1 MTYDELYELPIPT
14 KKGYQ
19 FTGWEL
25 DGKAFS
31 RFGSKWKV
39 DKDITLSATWNVSKN
54 AYYLDVGD
62 GTLPEG
68 TSQYIELVYDQEYT
82 LPVPTPNDSSLI
94 FGGWYFG
101 TTKIENSGTWSETEQ
116 GDLVASYI
124 IPSLEFNIKNDGVVI
139 TGLSDKAL
147 SSVCI
152 PKYII
157 PLPVIG
163 IGASA
168 FKDCTKLE
176 SIVIPDS
183 VTSIGVSAFSGC
195 SSLTSINI
203 PNSVTSIEGYAFNG
217 CSSLTSI
224 TIPDSLKFIGDFAFR
239 DCSSLT
245 SIFIPDSV
253 TYFGERPF
261 YGCSKIHFYCAVSS
275 RPGNW
280 SLKWNCVWYG
290 GTALVAGV
298 SWGCSR
304 EEYNK
309 THSIG

>member
-1 MTYDELYELPIPT
+1 M
-14 KKGYQ
+14 
-19 FTGWEL
+19 
-25 DGKAFS
+25 
-31 RFGSKWKV
+31 
-39 DKDITLSATWNVSKN
+39 SKN

-62 GTLPEG
+62 GILPEG

-82 LPVPTPNDSSLI
+82 LPVPTPNDPSLI

-116 GDLVASYI
+116 GNLVASYI
-124 IPSLEFNIKNDGVVI
+124 IPSLNFNIKNEGVVI
-139 TGLSDKAL
+139 TGVSDKAL

-168 FKDCTKLE
+168 FKGCTKLE
-176 SIVIPDS
+176 SIAIPDSVASIGAAAFSGCSSLTSITIPDS
-183 VTSIGVSAFSGC
+183 VTSIGNSAFYGC
-195 SSLTSINI
+195 SSLRSINI
-203 PNSVTSIEGYAFNG
+203 PNSVTSIENYSFYG

-224 TIPDSLKFIGDFAFR
+224 TIPDSLQFIGDFAFR

-253 TYFGERPF
+253 TYFGETPF
-261 YGCSKIHFYCAVSS
+261 YFCSKIKFYCAVSS
-275 RPGNW
+275 RPENW
-280 SLKWNCVWYG
+280 SLGWNCVWR
-290 GTALVAGV
+290 ACAGCGDWCADV